1 MPKVTPTRVKK
12 QVGMNPIAQ
21 AVARELMRKSI
32 VDQKIQLY
40 LTEEGES
47 CVEFCAPIRMLFH
60 ALIATAALDPKV
72 KSDTYE
78 VKIIRGS
85 ISAIDQMIA
94 DNSYRRI
101 NTVSLETGLD
111 CAYELVGKVNSELFN
126 REWNRLAG
134 GV

>member
-1 MPKVTPTRVKK
+1 MPNLTPRRVRK
-12 QVGMNPIAQ
+12 QVGVNPIAQ
-21 AVARELMRKSI
+21 AVARDIMRKSI

-40 LTEEGES
+40 LTQEGES
-47 CVEFCAPIRMLFH
+47 CVEFCAPLRTLFQVLVS
-60 ALIATAALDPKV
+60 AATLDPKV
-72 KSDTYE
+72 KSDSYE
-78 VKIIRGS
+78 VRIIRGT